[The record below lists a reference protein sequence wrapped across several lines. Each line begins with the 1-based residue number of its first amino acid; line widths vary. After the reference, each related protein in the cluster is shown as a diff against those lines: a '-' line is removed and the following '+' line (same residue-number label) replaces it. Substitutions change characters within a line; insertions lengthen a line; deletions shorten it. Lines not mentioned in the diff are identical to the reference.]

1 MNELVYLDNRD
12 YIRILLAL
20 YRYRAT
26 FETYGSD
33 EMDQIVR
40 DDIMK
45 TIAKIERA
53 KGERAK
59 DEGIFLSFDV
69 KKVKVRRVR

>member
-1 MNELVYLDNRD
+1 MNELVYLDYGD

-40 DDIMK
+40 DGIMK

-53 KGERAK
+53 KGE
-59 DEGIFLSFDV
+59 GLFLSFDV
-69 KKVKVRRVR
+69 KKAKVRRVR

>member
-1 MNELVYLDNRD
+1 MKELVYLDDRD

-59 DEGIFLSFDV
+59 GEGLFLSFDV
-69 KKVKVRRVR
+69 KKVKVRMVR